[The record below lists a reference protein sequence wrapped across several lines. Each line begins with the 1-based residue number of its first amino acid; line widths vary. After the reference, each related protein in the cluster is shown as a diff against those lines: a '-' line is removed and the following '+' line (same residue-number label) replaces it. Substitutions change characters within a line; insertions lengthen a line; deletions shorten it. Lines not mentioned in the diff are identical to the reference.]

1 MSDAASRYESGAELT
16 TPEPKK
22 PSRRPLTIFLAV
34 AIVAIVAGA
43 TFLAAGDDA
52 FDLWGSEP
60 EACAVESAPRSVE
73 SSALPSARQSL
84 SDEPILQWR
93 QVEPPVDD
101 RSAYAYSDL
110 HSTDDGRVAVV
121 VDEGGVHRLELTVD
135 GVEWESHPL
144 PQGVDPRQMHISD
157 DRWIIVGR
165 VLEDSGARVDG
176 FGFPRVLLSDDRGAS
191 WTEVPLDP
199 GTPPFFEDDY
209 TGTIGLHVAA
219 DRVLLVSYIWPVPQ
233 FAELIA
239 DRGLIDSTDDIEH
252 LGLGTHSVTLW
263 MRSDESDED
272 SPVIEISHDDL
283 ELSPRQEL
291 LLNRWVAI
299 VTSTEGLTGYVR
311 TYSGDA
317 NGLSVTGDFDLDADL
332 VSGVAT
338 RDGFMLSLGER
349 QGESRIFASADGRDW
364 SEVPIDPPI
373 RTHFAGARG
382 GETMWA
388 AIFSDGSSSSIAS
401 FRCGQAPR
409 TTAVLEGLAMGPPY
423 DPGLSVGAGGLAAI
437 ARSELSTD
445 PIWVGWSTDGVVW
458 DWQTAVDAFGFE
470 PLDTGI
476 QIAVGE
482 GFVLASVD
490 GPYTE
495 DSGWFVAETP

>member
-1 MSDAASRYESGAELT
+1 MSGAVSREESSDAPE
-16 TPEPKK
+16 TPPPAK
-22 PSRRPLTIFLAV
+22 PSWRPVTILLAI
-34 AIVAIVAGA
+34 AIVAIVVGA
-43 TFLAAGDDA
+43 TFLVAGDDS
-52 FDLWGSEP
+52 FNFWDSTSNT
-60 EACAVESAPRSVE
+60 CAVENTAGTLE
-73 SSALPSARQSL
+73 SSALAAVRQSL
-84 SDEPILQWR
+84 SDEPILEWR

-101 RSAYAYSDL
+101 VSVRAHADFYQ
-110 HSTDDGRVAVV
+110 TDDGRVAVV
-121 VDEGGVHRLELTVD
+121 VEEDGVHRLELTAD

-165 VLEDSGARVDG
+165 VLDDSGARVDG

-219 DRVLLVSYIWPVPQ
+219 DRILLVSFIWPVPQ
-233 FAELIA
+233 FVELIA
-239 DRGLIDSTDDIEH
+239 DQGLIDSAEDVEH
-252 LGLGTHSVTLW
+252 LGLGTHSVTMW

-272 SPVIEISHDDL
+272 PPVIEISHDEL

-317 NGLSVTGDFDLDADL
+317 SGLSVTGDFDLDADL

-349 QGESRIFASADGRDW
+349 QGASRIFASADGRDW

-388 AIFSDGSSSSIAS
+388 ASFSDGSSSSIAS

-423 DPGLSVGAGGLAAI
+423 DPGLAVGAGGLAAI

-482 GFVLASVD
+482 GFVLASVN

-495 DSGWFVAETP
+495 DQGWFVAETP